1 MNKNIKNSYKIL
13 SVLSLAVLI
22 SCSGSDMSSSS
33 SDEGP
38 IYKGPYYNEFL
49 MCNAG
54 SDFTEEN
61 VSEMMTAYKELPVP
75 DGLGWS
81 GIYSPVGEDHR
92 YSNGW
97 WELEWT
103 SKESAD
109 EAWNNPSA
117 EFLAWAEKYEEVIS
131 CDGEGRFPW
140 TFYLPRPADSFGPVM
155 GEDGYFASEFLA
167 CNYKEGKSGPDLRAS
182 VIEFNEYLDNN
193 ESSGPYFFGV
203 YLPRFDEATSDFLWG
218 NWHASFDGMK
228 AGKENFAENGK
239 AMQAKFDEISTC
251 LSPDYYDSW
260 ELINI
265 PN

>member
-117 EFLAWAEKYEEVIS
+117 EFLLGTWKLPSFEDWKIIFIIGIFSSIGGYLIS
-131 CDGEGRFPW
+131 QAYR
-140 TFYLPRPADSFGPVM
+140 V
-155 GEDGYFASEFLA
+155 SEAGLIAPFEYVSLILA
-167 CNYKEGKSGPDLRAS
+167 VLWG
-182 VIEFNEYLDNN
+182 IMFFNEWLSISSAIGVILII
-193 ESSGPYFFGV
+193 SSGVYVAYREIKVGSPISAKKSSGRRYLFFN
-203 YLPRFDEATSDFLWG
+203 LKLNQFLM
-218 NWHASFDGMK
+218 SLYTLLYVF
-228 AGKENFAENGK
+228 
-239 AMQAKFDEISTC
+239 
-251 LSPDYYDSW
+251 
-260 ELINI
+260 
-265 PN
+265 